1 MLIKQNKR
9 ERHFG
14 SLSEHAIRNGERCEI
29 GYPKRCLQ
37 PREACEQSPLCTNG
51 RLLTSCRDFQFRI
64 NRLTSNVPYAVRF
77 VLLASLR
84 ELKVA
89 E

>member
-14 SLSEHAIRNGERCEI
+14 RYNEPAILKGELSELT
-29 GYPKRCLQ
+29 YPK
-37 PREACEQSPLCTNG
+37 SPISTQGRFRTNELT
-51 RLLTSCRDFQFRI
+51 RL
-64 NRLTSNVPYAVRF
+64 VPVPVRS

>member
-1 MLIKQNKR
+1 MLTKQNKR

-14 SLSEHAIRNGERCEI
+14 SLSEHAIRNEERCEI

-37 PREACEQSPLCTNG
+37 PREACEQSPISTQGRFRTNELT
-51 RLLTSCRDFQFRI
+51 RL
-64 NRLTSNVPYAVRF
+64 VPVPVRS

>member
-14 SLSEHAIRNGERCEI
+14 KYNEPAILKGELSELT
-29 GYPKRCLQ
+29 YPK
-37 PREACEQSPLCTNG
+37 SPISTQG
-51 RLLTSCRDFQFRI
+51 RLLTSCRDFQFRT
-64 NRLTSNVPYAVRF
+64 NELTRLVPVPVRS

>member
-1 MLIKQNKR
+1 MEKR
-9 ERHFG
+9 GRHFG
-14 SLSEHAIRNGERCEI
+14 SLTEHAIPTVERCED

-37 PREACEQSPLCTNG
+37 PREACEQSPLGTQG
-51 RLLTSCRDFQFRI
+51 RFRI
-64 NRLTSNVPYAVRF
+64 NRLTSNVPYAVRY
-77 VLLASLR
+77 VLLATLR

>member
-1 MLIKQNKR
+1 MLIKKNKR

-37 PREACEQSPLCTNG
+37 PREACEQSPISTQG
-51 RLLTSCRDFQFRI
+51 RFRI